1 MNLNLPSLTGTG
13 QSEINL
19 ASQPFRQER
28 AQNAA
33 LAAISIGLACSLA
46 ILLSLI
52 LHARSPARGLRR
64 TINSETAQLRII
76 KREQSQ
82 YSTVLA
88 KPENEEVVST
98 SVFLNQLI
106 ARRGVSWTRVF
117 SDLQTVLPEDM
128 RLLGIRLPQL
138 ASEDTSGANRV
149 QLDMLVGAEKPDAV
163 IQFLKQ
169 LQESTLFG
177 PATVMTQSPPTQNDP
192 YFKFRVTVA
201 YAQKL

>member
-1 MNLNLPSLTGTG
+1 MNLTSLTGTV

-33 LAAISIGLACSLA
+33 LAAISVGLTCSLI
-46 ILLSLI
+46 ILMSLI
-52 LHARSPARGLRR
+52 LHARSQAKDLRKM
-64 TINSETAQLRII
+64 INVENSHLRII
-76 KREQSQ
+76 KREQAQ
-82 YSTVLA
+82 YSSVLA
-88 KPENEEVVST
+88 KPENADVFAT
-98 SVFLNQLI
+98 NVFLNQLI

-117 SDLQTVLPEDM
+117 SDLQTVLPDNM

-138 ASEDTSGANRV
+138 ASEDASGANRV
-149 QLDMLVGAEKPDAV
+149 QLDMLVGSEKPDAV

-169 LQESTLFG
+169 LQESALFG